1 MSTPSLPSQYEGEQI
16 ILSSGRLIL
25 NGRSDSIFL
34 SANQYIH
41 INANEGIYIDI
52 GPTDTDDIVNKLY
65 INSPLIQL
73 GDDKKGS
80 LQAVVKAD
88 DLKVI
93 LSDIIEAINNFNDI
107 ASPTVQVPPL
117 YKVAADGLKVQLQT
131 ALSKCD
137 RSGFYKSNITKTI

>member
-52 GPTDTDDIVNKLY
+52 GPKYTDNEANKLY
-65 INSPLIQL
+65 VNWINIKS
-73 GDDKKGS
+73 
-80 LQAVVKAD
+80 
-88 DLKVI
+88 
-93 LSDIIEAINNFNDI
+93 II
-107 ASPTVQVPPL
+107 
-117 YKVAADGLKVQLQT
+117 
-131 ALSKCD
+131 
-137 RSGFYKSNITKTI
+137 